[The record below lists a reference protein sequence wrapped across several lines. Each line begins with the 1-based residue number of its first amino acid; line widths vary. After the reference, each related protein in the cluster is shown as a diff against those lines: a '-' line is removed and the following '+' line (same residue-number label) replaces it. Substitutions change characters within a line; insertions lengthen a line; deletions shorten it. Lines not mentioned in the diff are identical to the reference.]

1 MNRRAEVTLST
12 HFPDTETVRAAL
24 YMAIRAP
31 SVHNSQPWRWRV
43 GPHSLHLYTDL
54 ERHLPNT
61 DPDRRDLMLSCGA
74 ALNHCVIALAA
85 LGWQSKIHRFPNPS
99 DVQHLASIELQ
110 RRTPAE
116 LDVSLAAAIPRRRT
130 DRRYFRSWP
139 VPPGDIAVMAARAAR
154 AGVKVLRVEDVT
166 GLKGI
171 VAQAA
176 RKHTNDSEYLGELAA
191 WSGRHAAFAGVP
203 ARSTPAP
210 DPRAEMPGRQFAGT
224 ALAQPPETTAADDN
238 AEVLALG
245 TRDDDELARLRAG
258 EATSLVLLTAT
269 ALGLASC
276 PITEPLEIAETRE
289 SVRADIFDHNEFPQ
303 MLLRVGWAPVNADPL
318 PSTPRWPLPNT
329 VKRLDGSPFD

>member
-1 MNRRAEVTLST
+1 MST
-12 HFPDTETVRAAL
+12 HFPDAETVRAAL
-24 YMAIRAP
+24 SMAIRAP

-43 GPHSLHLYTDL
+43 GPHSLHLYADF

-85 LGWQSKIHRFPNPS
+85 LGWHSRIHRFPNPS
-99 DVQHLASIELQ
+99 DPQHLASIELQ

-116 LDVSLAAAIPRRRT
+116 LDIALAAAIPKRRT
-130 DRRYFRSWP
+130 DRRHFSSWP
-139 VPPGDIAVMAARAAR
+139 VPPGDIALMAARAAR
-154 AGVKVLRVEDVT
+154 AGVKLLRVDDVA
-166 GLKGI
+166 GLKDV

-176 RKHTNDSEYLGELAA
+176 RKHANDGDYLGELAA

-203 ARSTPAP
+203 ARNTPAP
-210 DPRAEMPGRQFAGT
+210 DLAAELPGRSFAAA
-224 ALAQPPETTAADDN
+224 ALAQPPETTAAQDN

-245 TRDDDELARLRAG
+245 TREDDELARLRAG
-258 EATSLVLLTAT
+258 EATGLVLLTAT

-276 PITEPLEIAETRE
+276 PITEPLEIAQTRE

-303 MLLRVGWAPVNADPL
+303 MLLRIGWAPVNADPL
-318 PSTPRWPLPNT
+318 PSTPRWPLANT
-329 VKRLDGSPFD
+329 AKRLDGSPFD